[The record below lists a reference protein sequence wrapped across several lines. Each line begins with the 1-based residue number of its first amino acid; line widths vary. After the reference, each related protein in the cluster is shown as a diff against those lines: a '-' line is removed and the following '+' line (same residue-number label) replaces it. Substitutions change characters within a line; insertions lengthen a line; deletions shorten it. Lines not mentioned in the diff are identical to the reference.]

1 MLTRTV
7 PDSHS
12 FVEPHTASAG
22 VYATARRL
30 FESLEPLHGQPAG
43 ELETMERAAA
53 GMRFIRSMGG
63 YSQLAHDLFRI
74 ALDEADAAGAFVV
87 EAAAC
92 YAADCVPISD
102 DDRVITHAD
111 HHRALWLGS
120 ILRLADGLCGSSG
133 AAPDDVWA
141 VWTDRIV
148 YLEFRGGD
156 LSDHDVASAKMRVA
170 ALEALTG
177 RAVLM
182 VGSFP
187 RRGAA

>member
-7 PDSHS
+7 PGSHS
-12 FVEPHTASAG
+12 FIESSATSAG
-22 VYATARRL
+22 VCATACRL
-30 FESLEPLHGQPAG
+30 FESLEPLHGLPAG

-53 GMRFIRSMGG
+53 GMRFIQSMGD

-74 ALDEADAAGAFVV
+74 ALDAADAAGAFVV

-92 YAADCVPISD
+92 YAADYIPLSD
-102 DDRVITHAD
+102 DGRLITRAD
-111 HHRALWLGS
+111 HNRALWLGS
-120 ILRLADGLCGSSG
+120 ILRIADGLCGSSG

-141 VWTDRIV
+141 AWTDRIV
-148 YLEFRGGD
+148 YLEFRGGG
-156 LSDHDVASAKMRVA
+156 LSEHDVASAKMRVA

-182 VGSFP
+182 VGAFP
-187 RRGAA
+187 CRGAA